1 MRYSI
6 LNTAIDSFTL
16 NETLKKITE
25 NIDNEDSVYQ
35 VSINANK
42 INLMEEDARL
52 KAIINN
58 ADFVNADGMSIIWAA
73 KLLHIPIKNR
83 ITGVDLFYRLLEIS
97 EQKNY
102 RIYFLGATQ
111 ESLEEMVARLSN
123 DHPTLEIA
131 GYQNGY
137 YSDEQ
142 KVVSDIKNSQPDILF
157 LGFSSPKKE
166 IWIES
171 YKEELQIPFIMG
183 VGGSF
188 DIYSGKTKRAP
199 KWIQN
204 IGMEWFYRFIQE
216 PIRMFDRY
224 IIGNARFVQ
233 MVIKEKF
240 K

>member
-1 MRYSI
+1 MRHSI

-16 NETLKKITE
+16 NETLDKITE
-25 NIDNEDSVYQ
+25 NIDKKRSVYQ

-42 INLMEEDARL
+42 INLMEENAKL

-73 KLLHIPIKNR
+73 KILHIPIKER

-111 ESLEEMVARLSN
+111 KSLEEMVARLKN

-137 YSDEQ
+137 YLDEK
-142 KVVSDIKNSQPDILF
+142 KVVADIKEARPDILF

-166 IWIES
+166 IWIEN

-199 KWIQN
+199 RWIQK

-224 IIGNARFVQ
+224 IIGNARFAQ
-233 MVIKEKF
+233 MVIREKF